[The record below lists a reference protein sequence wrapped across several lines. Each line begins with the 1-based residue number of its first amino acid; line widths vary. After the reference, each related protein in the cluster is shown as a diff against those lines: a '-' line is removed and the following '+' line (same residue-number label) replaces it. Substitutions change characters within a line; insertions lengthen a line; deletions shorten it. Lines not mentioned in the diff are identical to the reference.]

1 MQNWLDAYGESHQNP
16 TNKTIHWWCVP
27 SIFFSIVGLL
37 SLIPLPNFGLFGA
50 GWEPY
55 LHVGTLLIIYGVI
68 FYLRLSRSIAIGMLI
83 VSAFILYGVKWVN
96 LNLEDIRLFV
106 YLGIFVIAWIV
117 QFVGHKIEGKKP
129 SFIDDI
135 KFLLIGPAWLLHFI
149 YRKLGINY

>member
-1 MQNWLDAYGESHQNP
+1 
-16 TNKTIHWWCVP
+16 
-27 SIFFSIVGLL
+27 
-37 SLIPLPNFGLFGA
+37 
-50 GWEPY
+50 
-55 LHVGTLLIIYGVI
+55 VGTLLIIYGVI